1 MVAKDREEGHRGGM
15 KLIFLH
21 GPPASGK
28 YTIARVLHASY
39 GVLNFHNHLTIDVA
53 KSLFDFGTGEFWNL
67 THRLR
72 RTALA
77 ARAEHGEASVVF
89 TSCYSSPHDDAIVA
103 ALEGEVTSRGGQFI
117 PVFLDCSM
125 EELRRRVA
133 DPARKEMRKLHSI
146 QGLDEYIGAWNF
158 MALERPNTFAVKT
171 DGRSPEEC
179 AEEIANRLL

>member
-1 MVAKDREEGHRGGM
+1 M

-28 YTIARVLHASY
+28 YTIARALQASY

-53 KSLFDFGTGEFWNL
+53 KALFDFGTDPFWDL

-77 ARAEHGEASVVF
+77 ARAEEGEANVVF
-89 TSCYSSPHDDAIVA
+89 TNCYSSPHDDSTVE
-103 ALEGEVTSRGGQFI
+103 ALEEEVTSRGGQVV

-125 EELRRRVA
+125 EELRRRVT
-133 DPARKEMRKLHSI
+133 DPSRQEMQKLHSVE
-146 QGLDEYIGAWNF
+146 GLEEFMQKWNIVP
-158 MALERPNTFAVKT
+158 LDRPNTIAVAT
-171 DGRSPEEC
+171 EGRSAAEC
-179 AEEIANRLL
+179 AHEIAERVL

>member
-1 MVAKDREEGHRGGM
+1 M

-28 YTIARVLHASY
+28 YTIARVLQGSY

-53 KSLFDFGTGEFWNL
+53 KSLFDFGTDEFWDL

-77 ARAEHGEASVVF
+77 ARAERGPANVVF
-89 TSCYSSPHDDAIVA
+89 TNCYSFPHDDAVVA
-103 ALEGEVTSRGGQFI
+103 ALEGEVTSRGGQFF
-117 PVFLDCSM
+117 PVFLECDV
-125 EELRRRVA
+125 EELRRRVV
-133 DPARKEMRKLHSI
+133 DPSRKEMRKIHTPE
-146 QGLDEYIGAWNF
+146 GLDGYMGEWNF
-158 MALERPNTFAVKT
+158 VALDRPNTFTVAT

-179 AEEIANRLL
+179 AEEIARRVL